1 MPRSGLVVSAL
12 RANAARRGRLSGVLD
27 IGPRTT
33 LALIILVACRI
44 GAAAEEQSR
53 QCTDSGPDALVS
65 APTVTVSTLNVS
77 HGRRTALNQ
86 LFVSKKRTYRN
97 LDGIA
102 SLLDEIDAD
111 FIALQEA
118 DAASKWSGTF
128 DHVQYL
134 VDNTG
139 YNCFIHGRHAR
150 SWLYSYGTALLSKS
164 GLVDS
169 RAVDFE
175 PSFPTTTKGYVQAK
189 FDWHVDGNIVPVT
202 LVSVH
207 LDYSRKKVRDSQIE
221 EMIAAL
227 SDLNS
232 ELIIMGD
239 LNSRWS
245 DKRSHVR
252 DLANRLGLDAYDS
265 DAADLGT
272 YKSTTGKRLDWILVS
287 PRLEFIEYKVLPDI
301 VADHLAVYAEIR
313 YRGE

>member
-1 MPRSGLVVSAL
+1 MCQQKYFHNSCR
-12 RANAARRGRLSGVLD
+12 
-27 IGPRTT
+27 GPRTT
-33 LALIILVACRI
+33 LAVIILVACRI
-44 GAAAEEQSR
+44 GAAAEEQSG
-53 QCTDSGPDALVS
+53 QCTDTGPDALIRS
-65 APTVTVSTLNVS
+65 PTVTVSTLNVS
-77 HGRRTALNQ
+77 HGRNTALNQ
-86 LFVSKKRTYRN
+86 LFVSKKRTYKN
-97 LDGIA
+97 LDRIA
-102 SLLDEIDAD
+102 ALLDEIDAD
-111 FIALQEA
+111 FVALQEA

-134 VDNTG
+134 VDNTQ

-150 SWLYSYGTALLSKS
+150 SWMYSYGTALLSKS

-169 RAVDFE
+169 RSIDFE
-175 PSFPTTTKGYVQAK
+175 PSPPTTTKGFVQAQI
-189 FDWHVDGNIVPVT
+189 DWHVGDDIIPVT

-227 SDLNS
+227 SDLES

-252 DLANRLGLDAYDS
+252 DLAQGLGLEAHDP

-287 PRLEFIEYKVLPDI
+287 PRLEFVEYKVLPDV

>member
-1 MPRSGLVVSAL
+1 MEIEL
-12 RANAARRGRLSGVLD
+12 
-27 IGPRTT
+27 RTT
-33 LALIILVACRI
+33 LAVIILVACRI
-44 GAAAEEQSR
+44 GAAAEEQSGR
-53 QCTDSGPDALVS
+53 CNETGPDALIS
-65 APTVTVSTLNVS
+65 SPTITLSTLNVS
-77 HGRRTALNQ
+77 HGRNTALNQ

-97 LDGIA
+97 LDRIA
-102 SLLDEIDAD
+102 AFLDKIDAN
-111 FIALQEA
+111 FVALQEA

-134 VDNTG
+134 VDNTR

-150 SWLYSYGTALLSKS
+150 SWLYSYGTALLSTS

-169 RAVDFE
+169 RSVDFE
-175 PSFPTTTKGYVQAK
+175 PSPPTTTKGFVQAK
-189 FDWHVDGNIVPVT
+189 FDWHVDGKIVPVT

-221 EMIAAL
+221 EMVAAL
-227 SDLNS
+227 SALKS
-232 ELIIMGD
+232 ELIILGD

-252 DLANRLGLDAYDS
+252 DLAEGLGLEAYDP

-287 PRLEFIEYKVLPDI
+287 PRLEFVEYKVPPDV